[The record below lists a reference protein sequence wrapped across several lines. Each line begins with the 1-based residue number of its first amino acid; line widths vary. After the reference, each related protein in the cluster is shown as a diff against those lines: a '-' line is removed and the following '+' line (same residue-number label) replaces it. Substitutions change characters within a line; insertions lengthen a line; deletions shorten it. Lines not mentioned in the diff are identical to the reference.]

1 MQSLRVVGP
10 AADGAYVVLESLDG
24 AERFSLPLDERL
36 RDVSTHETPQP
47 GPAEPGTELTPRQI
61 QTRVRAGESAQS
73 VADDAG
79 VPLERVMRFAF
90 PVLAERSRV
99 VDEARRSRARR
110 NGLDAG
116 PIEFGE
122 LIDQRFSAHAI
133 NPASV
138 GWDAYRRED
147 GGWTVVAAF
156 SAVEQ
161 NRLAKFN
168 FALHTRAVSALDALA
183 ADLLSD
189 RPVRALLPQQ
199 PDPVTELSE
208 RDVRPSPP
216 RLAAV
221 PDPTDA
227 ELAEERGGPASPALR
242 PARRQKAHT
251 RPIPVEADD
260 ELFDQDAL
268 DLAEAPGW
276 HEPPLPFEPAGD
288 PAATRTA
295 AGGSA
300 AGGPAAT
307 GSAATDSAATG
318 PAGGEPDD
326 GADARHKRRRGD
338 KPRMPSWDDILL
350 GVRHKN
356 D

>member
-1 MQSLRVVGP
+1 MQSLRFVGP
-10 AADGAYVVLESLDG
+10 ADDGEFVVLESLDG

-36 RDVSTHETPQP
+36 RDVSSY
-47 GPAEPGTELTPRQI
+47 EPPRSGSTASEASPELTPREI
-61 QTRVRAGESAQS
+61 QTRVRAGESAQA

-79 VPLERVMRFAF
+79 VPVERVMRFAF

-99 VDEARRSRARR
+99 VDEARRARARR
-110 NGLDAG
+110 NGGDNT
-116 PIEFGE
+116 PIDFGD
-122 LIDQRFSAHAI
+122 LIDERFTQHAI

-156 SAVEQ
+156 RAVEQ
-161 NRLAKFN
+161 NRLVKFN

-199 PDPVTELSE
+199 PDPVT
-208 RDVRPSPP
+208 DDAATDAAPVR
-216 RLAAV
+216 LTAV
-221 PDPTDA
+221 PDHPQPAT
-227 ELAEERGGPASPALR
+227 EEHNGPASPAVR
-242 PARRQKAHT
+242 PGRRQKAHT
-251 RPIPVEADD
+251 RPIPVGSDD
-260 ELFDQDAL
+260 ELFDQDAVEL
-268 DLAEAPGW
+268 PQAPTW
-276 HEPPLPFEPAGD
+276 HEQPLPFEAGGPDETSLPSD
-288 PAATRTA
+288 PAAET
-295 AGGSA
+295 SA
-300 AGGPAAT
+300 AETEESEGKQ
-307 GSAATDSAATG
+307 
-318 PAGGEPDD
+318 
-326 GADARHKRRRGD
+326 KRRRGD